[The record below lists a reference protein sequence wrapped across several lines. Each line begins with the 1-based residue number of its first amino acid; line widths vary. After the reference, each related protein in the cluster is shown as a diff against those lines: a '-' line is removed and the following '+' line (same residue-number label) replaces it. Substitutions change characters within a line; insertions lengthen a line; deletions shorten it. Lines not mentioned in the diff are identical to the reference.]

1 MDNEGIGLQ
10 DLTGLIRRRA
20 RLVGLTF
27 LSIML
32 LSIVAAY
39 SLDNLYQAWGTI
51 IIERQEVSDQYLPG
65 TFTDANPE
73 QRIQR
78 IYDEVMTRT
87 NIVKIIED
95 HDLYAEERGDGAP
108 ESVASLFRQNFEMEL
123 RLSGDDP
130 RSRDA
135 GEVTGLILSFFHTE
149 PETARNVAR
158 DVVAL
163 FQEGNRQR
171 RHAAYVETTAAL
183 ERESET
189 LRDQVAEFERQL
201 AEFKSENPGAL
212 PEDRNYNRQTVE
224 RKARDLDGLDR
235 EIRSLQERKTLL
247 QTQLA
252 QTEPWVTTVGITG
265 ETLPTTN
272 EQLRAK
278 QAEYLRL
285 LGIYNAEHP
294 DVRRIKREIDSLA
307 GGTVSPAFRQAME
320 SQLASTRLELA
331 AAQRDYSEDHP
342 DRRNLERAVATLE
355 AQIAEMP
362 AESADLPAPNNPT
375 YLNLEVQLDGVNNE
389 LTALRAD
396 RRALQDETQELDRMV
411 QLAPEV
417 ERRYLELTR
426 DLGLA
431 RDQYEDSKSRLMSV
445 QRAGNL
451 QEDELAER
459 YVVTRYPSL
468 PYDPA
473 FPNRPLF
480 MLIGV
485 FLGLTTGLLVGIVA
499 EALDGTIRNT
509 RDIRMILGMPP
520 IAAIPE
526 ISTNADELTARRSR
540 LVYAA
545 SVGLVVVATAVYV
558 LMQRS
563 SML

>member
-27 LSIML
+27 LGILL
-32 LSIVAAY
+32 LSLVAAY
-39 SLDNLYQAWGTI
+39 SLENLYQAWGTI

-65 TFTDANPE
+65 TFSDTNPE

-78 IYDEVMTRT
+78 IYDEVMTSA
-87 NIVKIIED
+87 NIVKIIEN
-95 HDLYAEERGDGAP
+95 HELYVAEREDAAP
-108 ESVASLFRQNFEMEL
+108 ESVVSIFRQNFEMEL
-123 RLSGDDP
+123 QLSGDDP
-130 RSRDA
+130 RSRDT
-135 GEVTGLILSFFHTE
+135 GEVTGVVLSFFHTD

-171 RHAAYVETTAAL
+171 RQAAYLETTAAL
-183 ERESET
+183 ERESAN
-189 LRDQVAEFERQL
+189 LRDQVADFEREL

-235 EIRSLQERKTLL
+235 EIRSLQERKTIL

-252 QTEPWVTTVGITG
+252 QTEPWVTTVGLSG
-265 ETLPTTN
+265 EALPTTN

-307 GGTVSPAFRQAME
+307 GGTVSPAFRQAIE

-331 AAQRDYSEDHP
+331 EARRDYSEDHP

-355 AQIAEMP
+355 AQIADMP
-362 AESADLPAPNNPT
+362 AESADLPAPNNPS
-375 YLNLEVQLDGVNNE
+375 YLNLQVQLEAVNTE
-389 LTALRAD
+389 LVALRAD

-431 RDQYEDSKSRLMSV
+431 RNQYEDSKSRLMSV

-468 PYDPA
+468 PFDPA

-480 MLIGV
+480 ILIGV
-485 FLGLTTGLLVGIVA
+485 FLGLTTGLFVGIA
-499 EALDGTIRNT
+499 SEALDSTIRNT

-526 ISTNADELTARRSR
+526 ISTIDDQLTARRSA

-545 SVGLVVVATAVYV
+545 SIGIVIIAAAAYA

-563 SML
+563 SMI

>member
-1 MDNEGIGLQ
+1 MENEGIGLP

-27 LSIML
+27 MGISL
-32 LSIVAAY
+32 LSLVAAY
-39 SLDNLYQAWGTI
+39 SLDNLYQSSGTI
-51 IIERQEVSDQYLPG
+51 IIERQEVSNKYLPG
-65 TFTDANPE
+65 AFSDTNPE

-87 NIVKIIED
+87 NIGKIIED
-95 HDLYAEERGDGAP
+95 RGLYAAERGDAGP
-108 ESVASLFRQNFEMEL
+108 ESVVSIFRQNFEMEL

-130 RSRDA
+130 RSRDT
-135 GEVTGLILSFFHTE
+135 GEVTGLELSFFHTD

-163 FQEGNRQR
+163 FQEGNRQSR
-171 RHAAYVETTAAL
+171 QAAYVETTGAL
-183 ERESET
+183 ERESDNF
-189 LRDQVAEFERQL
+189 RDQVAEFERQL
-201 AEFKSENPGAL
+201 AEFKSQNPGAL
-212 PEDRNYNRQTVE
+212 PEDRNYNRQSVE

-252 QTEPWVTTVGITG
+252 QTEPWVTTVGLSG

-272 EQLRAK
+272 EQLRSK

-285 LGIYNAEHP
+285 LGIYNAIHP
-294 DVRRIKREIDSLA
+294 DVQRIKREIDSLA
-307 GGTVSPAFRQAME
+307 GGTVSPAFRQAIE

-331 AAQRDYSEDHP
+331 AARRDYAEDHP
-342 DRRNLERAVATLE
+342 DRRNLERAVAALE
-355 AQIAEMP
+355 AEIADMP

-375 YLNLEVQLDGVNNE
+375 YLNLQVQLQGVNNE
-389 LTALRAD
+389 LIALRAD

-411 QLAPEV
+411 QFAPEV

-451 QEDELAER
+451 EEDELAER

-468 PYDPA
+468 PYKPA

-480 MLIGV
+480 LAIGI
-485 FLGLTTGLLVGIVA
+485 FLGLTTGLLVGIA
-499 EALDGTIRNT
+499 SEALDSTIRNT

-526 ISTNADELTARRSR
+526 INTINDKLKARRSR
-540 LVYAA
+540 LIYAA
-545 SVGLVVVATAVYV
+545 SIGIVIVAAAAYV
-558 LMQRS
+558 QMQRS
-563 SML
+563 SMI